1 MSGGG
6 HTLDMVNRIKQN
18 KTRKRKKFKG
28 DNRKLMLTGK
38 INETTDYSFP
48 TVSESELEQ
57 LKIKIRTRAKQN
69 MRACIYALA
78 ISIIIVCLFA
88 FLFLKFYQ

>member
-28 DNRKLMLTGK
+28 DNWKLALTGK
-38 INETTDYSFP
+38 INEITEYSFP
-48 TVSESELEQ
+48 TVSESELE
-57 LKIKIRTRAKQN
+57 LIKMKIRVHAKQN
-69 MRACIYALA
+69 MRDSIYALA
-78 ISIIIVCLFA
+78 ISIAIVGLLA
-88 FLFLKFYQ
+88 FLFLKFYP